1 MLTQSMPESQNQTL
15 QENSILVID
24 HDKDILQL
32 YGLLL
37 SKAGYS
43 VDTAENGAEAI
54 QKAKTRIFDL
64 ALVDIVL
71 PDMQGT
77 DLLTKINGPNAKMR
91 KIMVTGNATLD
102 NAVLSLNQGAHAYL
116 RKPVKTEDLLRI
128 VKEQLHLKF
137 EEIRMTQ
144 NKIVAFIRQNNADF
158 VKVVRESLNSFLG
171 ESATETTLFHL
182 GGEEILKDPAV
193 FSEKLR
199 SFFNV
204 GAENILKEILTS
216 LETRPTPHVDN

>member
-1 MLTQSMPESQNQTL
+1 MMSQSTSEIQNQTL

-24 HDKDILQL
+24 DDKDILQL

-43 VDTAENGAEAI
+43 VDTAESAAEAI

-77 DLLTKINGPNAKMR
+77 DLLTKINGQNGKMR
-91 KIMVTGNATLD
+91 KIMVTGNASLD
-102 NAVLSLNQGAHAYL
+102 NAVQSLNLGAHAYL
-116 RKPVKTEDLLRI
+116 RKPVKTEVLLKI
-128 VKEQLHLKF
+128 VKEQLRLKD
-137 EEIRMTQ
+137 EEDRMTQ
-144 NKIVAFIRQNNADF
+144 NKIVAFIQQNNADF

-171 ESATETTLFHL
+171 ESATKTTLFHL
-182 GGEEILKDPAV
+182 GGEEILKDPNV

-199 SFFNV
+199 SFFNL
-204 GAENILKEILTS
+204 GAENILKEILKS
-216 LETRPTPHVDN
+216 LEATTTPHADN

>member
-1 MLTQSMPESQNQTL
+1 MGMQAQSPSESQNEL
-15 QENSILVID
+15 SQENSILVID
-24 HDKDILQL
+24 DDKDILQL

-43 VDTAENGAEAI
+43 VETAENGADAI

-77 DLLTKINGPNAKMR
+77 DLLAQFNGPNEKMR

-102 NAVLSLNQGAHAYL
+102 NAVQALNLGADAYL

-193 FSEKLR
+193 FSEKVLMR
-199 SFFNV
+199 
-204 GAENILKEILTS
+204 E
-216 LETRPTPHVDN
+216 